1 MLSELINFGQKFTL
15 RETLRDRKTHNW
27 IFPHSLADVFVS
39 VLLQAVIPTWKASV
53 SCLLLSL
60 TAKDREPGTS
70 VSWPHAPGKCIHP
83 QPTLWCQLHS
93 LDLITIF
100 SPTLW
105 ATEQN
110 KHIKCTCSV
119 RKEVDDSRLPCVL
132 QITTAFYSKEGKTA
146 ERMTLHACN
155 LTVRVCFTPGPLT
168 ICVYSKMMISKIT
181 KKIRDCQSV

>member
-15 RETLRDRKTHNW
+15 RETLRDQKTHNW
-27 IFPHSLADVFVS
+27 IFPQSLADVFVS
-39 VLLQAVIPTWKASV
+39 ILLQAVIPTWKASV

-93 LDLITIF
+93 LDLITIL

-110 KHIKCTCSV
+110 KHIKCTRSV
-119 RKEVDDSRLPCVL
+119 RKEVGNPLLPCFSLITSAFHSSEGRIYFKWMHRDVL
-132 QITTAFYSKEGKTA
+132 SVV
-146 ERMTLHACN
+146 L
-155 LTVRVCFTPGPLT
+155 CFTPGT
-168 ICVYSKMMISKIT
+168 HSICVYGKGQFPKLQKT
-181 KKIRDCQSV
+181 KDFLCV